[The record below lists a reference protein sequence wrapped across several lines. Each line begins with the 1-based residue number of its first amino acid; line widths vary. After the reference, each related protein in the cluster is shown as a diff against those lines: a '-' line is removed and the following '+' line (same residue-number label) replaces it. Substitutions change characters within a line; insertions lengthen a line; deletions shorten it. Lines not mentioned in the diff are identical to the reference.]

1 MKDFWIGTGWK
12 MNKTATEARDYIATL
27 LPLLPRMPEDAAA
40 FVVPPFTALSAVRE
54 TLGTTRSILV
64 GAQNMHWE
72 EEGSFTGEISAR
84 MLKDAGVDMV
94 ELGHSERR
102 QHFGETDEAINRKVR
117 SALAHGLTPLICVG
131 DSAAERDAG
140 ASAEAIIRQIR
151 MAFFGLTAPEIGR
164 CLIAYEPI
172 WAIGDTGVP
181 AEPEHIVV
189 VHRRVKAMLAELS
202 DHKVPLLYG
211 GSVNAGNI
219 RSLAGISEIDG
230 LFIGR
235 AAWQA
240 TEFARLIAAA
250 LSARANRREP
260 KSRSVLPDE
269 ASGCRVNDG
278 IE

>member
-12 MNKTATEARDYIATL
+12 MNKTATEARDYIARL
-27 LPLLPRMPEDAAA
+27 LPLLPKIPDDVAA
-40 FVVPPFTALSAVRE
+40 FVIPPFTALSAVRDK
-54 TLGTTRSILV
+54 LGTDAPILV

-72 EEGSFTGEISAR
+72 EEGSFTGEISVR
-84 MLKDAGVDMV
+84 MLKDVGVDLV

-117 SALAHGLTPLICVG
+117 LALDFGLTPLVCVG
-131 DSAAERDAG
+131 DSMAERDAG

-151 MAFFGLTAPEIGR
+151 MAFSGLSAPEIGR

-172 WAIGDTGVP
+172 WAIGDAGVP
-181 AEPEHIVV
+181 AEPDHVV
-189 VHRRVKAMLAELS
+189 AVHRRVKAVLAELG

-211 GSVNAGNI
+211 GSVNADNAGA
-219 RSLAGISEIDG
+219 LAGQPEVDG

-240 TEFARLIAAA
+240 EGFADLIATV
-250 LSARANRREP
+250 LSARARR
-260 KSRSVLPDE
+260 R
-269 ASGCRVNDG
+269 
-278 IE
+278 